1 MFALIV
7 CSHTHTTNTHLT
19 CTITEHNKQTKKQT
33 NKRKKQTKKQTNKRK
48 NKQTNEQTN
57 TTMSSKTI
65 FSSTW
70 LDITSLSVKVGKR
83 RRKKKKF
90 DYLFLFSKVI
100 QEKVQDGIRESA
112 TQKLCQ
118 SSKYIFF
125 YHLTTIIYSG
135 RLLMGSRIMGINRLM
150 GSNWSHLTNPKLP
163 FPTSVCKVHLLI
175 GINRLLE
182 SVSLSP
188 KVILLSGTHC
198 NYNY

>member
-1 MFALIV
+1 VFALIV

-125 YHLTTIIYSG
+125 SFNNNYLQWAPFNGITDNGDQSVNGIKLISFDKSQITISY
-135 RLLMGSRIMGINRLM
+135 
-150 GSNWSHLTNPKLP
+150 
-163 FPTSVCKVHLLI
+163 
-175 GINRLLE
+175 
-182 SVSLSP
+182 
-188 KVILLSGTHC
+188 
-198 NYNY
+198 